1 MTIFVAMA
9 ALQKKTQNSNFL
21 PQIGRYDAKS
31 TIIKLLDTIQKDQ
44 MNTDDSF
51 SEENTTRR
59 LIDIESTDRLTSES
73 IDKLSNNPA
82 LLKSYLDA
90 SIGNT
95 FSELMFRLTHEIYT
109 EKKASN
115 LWHKIVT
122 HRESLK
128 KQLNRDMGM
137 LVAAL
142 DYLSN
147 ISGDI
152 SNPKIM
158 GDLRIEQAAEMATR
172 DSLTGLYLRGVFDFT
187 LERMVSEHHRYNKSL
202 SLLMLDID
210 DFKQVNDVHGHQAG
224 DEVLREIGEILIKS
238 IRDADFPAR
247 YGGEEIVII
256 FPETAVDP
264 AALVAERLRAKVHQY
279 FSDCG
284 PNITVSIGV
293 SCLRNPDVITASELV
308 SQADKAMYKVKLS
321 GKNRVGKTG

>member
-1 MTIFVAMA
+1 
-9 ALQKKTQNSNFL
+9 
-21 PQIGRYDAKS
+21 
-31 TIIKLLDTIQKDQ
+31 

-51 SEENTTRR
+51 SDENTTRR
-59 LIDIESTDRLTSES
+59 LVDIESTDRLTSAS
-73 IDKLSNNPA
+73 IDKLSNKPA

-109 EKKASN
+109 EKRASN

-152 SNPKIM
+152 SSPKIM
-158 GDLRIEQAAEMATR
+158 GDLRIEEAAEMATR
-172 DSLTGLYLRGVFDFT
+172 DSLTGLYLRGVFDFM
-187 LERMVSEHHRYNKSL
+187 LEQMVSDHRKYNKSL

-210 DFKQVNDVHGHQAG
+210 DFKQVNDDHGHQAG
-224 DEVLREIGEILIKS
+224 DEVLRKMGEILMKI
-238 IRDADFPAR
+238 IRDTDFPAR

-256 FPETAVDP
+256 FPDTAIDP
-264 AALVAERLRAKVHQY
+264 AAVIAERFRAEVHRY
-279 FSDCG
+279 FSDFG
-284 PNITVSIGV
+284 PRSITVSIGV
-293 SCLRNPDVITASELV
+293 SCIRNPDVITASELV
-308 SQADKAMYKVKLS
+308 RQADQAMYKVKRS
-321 GKNRVGKTG
+321 GKNRVGKNA

>member
-1 MTIFVAMA
+1 
-9 ALQKKTQNSNFL
+9 
-21 PQIGRYDAKS
+21 
-31 TIIKLLDTIQKDQ
+31 

-51 SEENTTRR
+51 SDENTTRR
-59 LIDIESTDRLTSES
+59 LVDIESTDRLTSAS
-73 IDKLSNNPA
+73 IDKLSNKPA

-109 EKKASN
+109 EKRASN

-152 SNPKIM
+152 SSPKIM
-158 GDLRIEQAAEMATR
+158 GDLRIEEAAEMATR
-172 DSLTGLYLRGVFDFT
+172 DSLTGLYLRGVFDFM
-187 LERMVSEHHRYNKSL
+187 LEQMVSDHRKYNKSL

-210 DFKQVNDVHGHQAG
+210 DFKQVNDDHGHQAG
-224 DEVLREIGEILIKS
+224 DEVLRKMGEILMKI
-238 IRDADFPAR
+238 IRDTDFPAR
-247 YGGEEIVII
+247 YGG
-256 FPETAVDP
+256 
-264 AALVAERLRAKVHQY
+264 KK
-279 FSDCG
+279 S
-284 PNITVSIGV
+284 
-293 SCLRNPDVITASELV
+293 
-308 SQADKAMYKVKLS
+308 
-321 GKNRVGKTG
+321 

>member
-1 MTIFVAMA
+1 
-9 ALQKKTQNSNFL
+9 
-21 PQIGRYDAKS
+21 
-31 TIIKLLDTIQKDQ
+31 

-51 SEENTTRR
+51 SGEKTTRR
-59 LIDIESTDRLTSES
+59 LVDIESTDRLTSDS
-73 IDKLSNNPA
+73 IDKLSNKPD
-82 LLKSYLDA
+82 LLKNYLDA

-128 KQLNRDMGM
+128 KQLNRDVGV

-147 ISGDI
+147 ISEDI
-152 SNPKIM
+152 SSPKIM
-158 GDLRIEQAAEMATR
+158 GDLRIEEAAEMATR
-172 DSLTGLYLRGVFDFT
+172 DSLTGLYLRGVFDFM
-187 LERMVSEHHRYNKSL
+187 LEQMVSEHRRYSKSL

-210 DFKQVNDVHGHQAG
+210 DFKQLNDVHGHQAG
-224 DEVLREIGEILIKS
+224 DEVLREMGKILMQT

-256 FPETAVDP
+256 FPETAIDP
-264 AALVAERLRAKVHQY
+264 AAVMAERLRVEVHRY

-284 PNITVSIGV
+284 PSITVSIGV
-293 SCLRNPDVITASELV
+293 SCIREPDVTTASELV
-308 SQADKAMYKVKLS
+308 RQADKAMYKVKRS
-321 GKNRVGKTG
+321 GKNRVGKNA